1 MANQAPIKVSG
12 ETKERIRYLAAL
24 TDATQA
30 EIVDRA
36 SRSTPR
42 DTSTPSTRASTVP
55 AWCSPAAT
63 PPSPRTFS
71 MSQPKTSS
79 ASQANPPALTQA
91 QPDHFPPANRAC
103 WPVTPDFE
111 RRVGETALQH
121 GEQDV
126 AQPIADVRAVRRPAA
141 QRAPDLLHSPALQ
154 DQDTAR
160 KVTAELSGLFRSPLR
175 QSAIHQLQQP
185 GSQPS
190 LQTDDCFRAIAQ
202 PVILRREQ
210 PPLRVKISEPG
221 VRIIVRVLLAAMHR
235 AQPH

>member
-1 MANQAPIKVSG
+1 MANQAPIRVS
-12 ETKERIRYLAAL
+12 EKPRSAS
-24 TDATQA
+24 ATSLRSPTPPKPRSSTA
-30 EIVDRA
+30 P

-160 KVTAELSGLFRSPLR
+160 KVTAELS
-175 QSAIHQLQQP
+175 AHQI
-185 GSQPS
+185 SS
-190 LQTDDCFRAIAQ
+190 T
-202 PVILRREQ
+202 
-210 PPLRVKISEPG
+210 PPLSKTRTRHG
-221 VRIIVRVLLAAMHR
+221 R
-235 AQPH
+235 